1 MNNLSIKYGIASALG
16 LMVVLIAAISAL
28 GFYQSN
34 QMYKS
39 MVDLGDLAARQANVA
54 NRIEVRMM
62 ETRLY
67 LIRYT
72 EAVNSNNTQA
82 VAQELERMQVSFAR
96 AEERFAEFNAF
107 EVGDGL
113 QRGPLMQAIQRQY
126 EALVTPD
133 FRRAISSGDTNA
145 LVGHRSRIFGLYDGF
160 TESLRNFIT
169 FAEQRS
175 VEILDEAERSGNIA
189 SVISLVLLVFSIS
202 IYIVVQLGLNR
213 LVVRPLLSLVTTC
226 QRITKGDLTVDV
238 EDRGNNE
245 LGQLYKAMQDMQVNL
260 RNIIST
266 LSSTS
271 ETVASSSQQIAGSSE
286 ELASRTEQQAS
297 ALQQTAAS
305 MEEISS
311 TVRQNSDTAG
321 EAEALTA
328 DAATRAEKGSNDVLR
343 TADLMRELEQS
354 SRKVHEIV
362 EVIDSIAFQTNIL
375 ALNASVE
382 AARAGEHGRGF
393 AVVASEVR
401 NLASKTSDSSRTI
414 RNMIE
419 EISARIASGAEQA
432 KLSGKGME
440 SIMDGVNRVN
450 AMMKEIAL
458 SAKEQENGVVQV
470 SAAITEMDSVT
481 QENVSLVAENN
492 NAASTL
498 RIEAQRL
505 AQIVAFFKVSHHG
518 QAFKPALTGSSSQR
532 PASSAEPLRRPA
544 LATTAPQAADTWE
557 SF

>member
-1 MNNLSIKYGIASALG
+1 MKNLSIKYGIAAALG
-16 LMVVLIAAISAL
+16 LMVALIAAISAL
-28 GFYQSN
+28 GFYQGN
-34 QMYKS
+34 QSYKS
-39 MVDLGDLAARQANVA
+39 MLELGDLAARQANVA

-72 EAVNSNNTQA
+72 EAVNSNNPQGA
-82 VAQELERMQVSFAR
+82 AQELERMQRSFAR
-96 AEERFAEFNAF
+96 AEERFAAFNAF
-107 EVGDGL
+107 EIDENL
-113 QRGPLMQAIQRQY
+113 QRGPLMQAVRRQY
-126 EALVTPD
+126 ETLVTAD
-133 FRRAISSGDTNA
+133 FRRAIASGDTAA
-145 LVGHRSRIFGLYDGF
+145 LVGHRARIYGLYDEF
-160 TESLRNFIT
+160 TESLRSFIT

-175 VEILDEAERSGNIA
+175 VEILDDAERSGNIA
-189 SVISLVLLVFSIS
+189 SIIALTLLVISIA
-202 IYIVVQLGLNR
+202 IYIAVQVGLNR
-213 LVVRPLLSLVTTC
+213 LVVQPLLALIVTC
-226 QRITKGDLTVDV
+226 QRITKGDLTIDV

-286 ELASRTEQQAS
+286 ELASRTEEQAS

-321 EAEALTA
+321 EAEALTT
-328 DAATRAEKGSNDVLR
+328 DAAQRAEKGSNDVLR
-343 TADLMRELEQS
+343 TAELMRELELS

-362 EVIDSIAFQTNIL
+362 QVIDSIAFQTNIL

-419 EISARIASGAEQA
+419 DISERIASGAEQA
-432 KLSGKGME
+432 TLSGEGMA

-458 SAKEQENGVVQV
+458 AAKEQESGVSQV
-470 SAAITEMDSVT
+470 SEAITEMDSVT

-505 AQIVAFFKVSHHG
+505 AEIVAFFKVSLHQ
-518 QAFKPALTGSSSQR
+518 QAPTRPSQQR
-532 PASSAEPLRRPA
+532 LPINGESLRRPA
-544 LATTAPQAADTWE
+544 LTSTAKSAANDWE